1 MGVDAVGGR
10 PEWVERERALA
21 RLEDVLLA
29 LPEGRAL
36 PGLDTLL
43 AVARIDL
50 DVLADDRARKLLAE
64 ALLTRPFRHLDSV
77 LEVRTEVELL
87 TFEVEILTDRIV
99 DPQVCATVRD
109 EHRRRIAAIR
119 ARLAHIQQDL

>member
-1 MGVDAVGGR
+1 MRAEGGR

-29 LPEGRAL
+29 LPEDRAL

-43 AVARIDL
+43 TRARIDL

-64 ALLTRPFRHLDSV
+64 ALLTRPFSHLDTV

-87 TFEVEILTDRIV
+87 TFEVEILTDRIA
-99 DPQVCATVRD
+99 DPEVGHDVRD
-109 EHRRRIAAIR
+109 EHRRRIATIR
-119 ARLAHIQQDL
+119 ARLARIQQDL